1 VVSRQEGQAAVCPI
15 DYEHQVDK
23 TIITVVKPDKPG
35 LQIKDLNGQWV
46 LADSN
51 LGPQEVL
58 VYTGLAL
65 YQATAGYV
73 GPALHRT
80 DVAVENNLYGR
91 CSVAFK
97 LMPKSMA
104 SLSCSEMQVAGY
116 DIEAQFQNAIPV
128 SDFMLRS
135 HPVDQ
140 LFPRK
145 NAKPMRNGGHD
156 GNFSLF

>member
-1 VVSRQEGQAAVCPI
+1 M

-23 TIITVVKPDKPG
+23 TLLTVVKPDKPG
-35 LQIKDLNGQWV
+35 LQIRDLNGQWV

-51 LGPQEVL
+51 LGPQEVV

-73 GPALHRT
+73 GPSLHRT
-80 DVAVENNLYGR
+80 NVAVENNLYGR

-104 SLSCSEMQVAGY
+104 SLCCSEMQAAGY
-116 DIEAQFQNAIPV
+116 DTEAQFQDAIPV

-145 NAKPMRNGGHD
+145 YAKPMRND
-156 GNFSLF
+156 GQDGDFSLF